1 MLVNQSHDW
10 NLTYELYNCQ
20 IKSGGNTHIDTKLQV
35 MMNFSVYDLSMYIY
49 NVLGVFSHFD

>member
-1 MLVNQSHDW
+1 MSYITAKL
-10 NLTYELYNCQ
+10 
-20 IKSGGNTHIDTKLQV
+20 KSGGNTHIDTKLQV